1 MKTTLVVTMAVLVGV
16 TAAIAQSPMRPG
28 RWESTMQMQMAG
40 SPIQDAGDEVVAMR
54 HGRGCEGSRAL
65 AAVGPGGARRSEVGL
80 QGPDYKVSGNT
91 VTWKM
96 VCTTPQPTTMTG
108 EMTFTDDTYNGT
120 MKMDSPQG
128 PMTMKVAGKRVGEMH
143 EVVTS
148 SAAPASLDTSG
159 GKARQGFRSC
169 C

>member
-40 SPIQDAGDEVVAMR
+40 SPIQMPEMKSSRCVTAEDVKDPTRSLPSGPE
-54 HGRGCEGSRAL
+54 GRG
-65 AAVGPGGARRSEVGL
+65 GPKSDCKA
-80 QGPDYKVSGNT
+80 QDYKVSGNT

-120 MKMDSPQG
+120 MKMDSAQG
-128 PMTMKVAGKRVGEMH
+128 PRTMKVAGKRVGEC
-143 EVVTS
+143 T
-148 SAAPASLDTSG
+148 
-159 GKARQGFRSC
+159 K
-169 C
+169 